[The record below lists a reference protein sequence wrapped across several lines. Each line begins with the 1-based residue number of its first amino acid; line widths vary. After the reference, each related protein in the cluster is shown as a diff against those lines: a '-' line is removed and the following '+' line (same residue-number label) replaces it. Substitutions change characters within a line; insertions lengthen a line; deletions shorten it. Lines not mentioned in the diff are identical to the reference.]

1 MRPTP
6 EGNFYLTTT
15 YSKKVTDLPGITIN
29 LLKGPAADEGDLPY
43 NGIYI
48 ASEYRWLLENMQIA
62 RKDSENSKSLP
73 IADIENKLEKKLT
86 FVSIDVNGLKLVND
100 SLGHEAGDELLKGA
114 ACCIQ
119 RCVGPYGKVY
129 RIGGDEFVVLCKLD
143 KELMSERLFLFTN
156 ELNKKDYHIDQRK
169 FTLRKQSIMNV
180 KKSYSH

>member
-1 MRPTP
+1 MNSKVDITKEIIFASSDSNVSRQISLLEKSGKLRKIAPRLYTSNTIDSFEHIVRRNIIDILVWRYPEAIISHRSAKEMRPTA

-73 IADIENKLEKKLT
+73 IADIENKLEKIS
-86 FVSIDVNGLKLVND
+86 F
-100 SLGHEAGDELLKGA
+100 
-114 ACCIQ
+114 
-119 RCVGPYGKVY
+119 
-129 RIGGDEFVVLCKLD
+129 
-143 KELMSERLFLFTN
+143 
-156 ELNKKDYHIDQRK
+156 
-169 FTLRKQSIMNV
+169 
-180 KKSYSH
+180 